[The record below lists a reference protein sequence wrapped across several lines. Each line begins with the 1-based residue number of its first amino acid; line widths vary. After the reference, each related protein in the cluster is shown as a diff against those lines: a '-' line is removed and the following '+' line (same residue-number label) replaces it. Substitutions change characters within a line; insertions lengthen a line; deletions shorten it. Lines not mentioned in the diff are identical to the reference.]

1 MFQQATMLK
10 DEVMDIICTFKSV
23 KDDIASLKQ
32 SISHLSSIVND
43 NAKISIVKGISIL
56 QNSESK
62 TNSDDDYGSLPISL
76 EVSHHEIIIRRN
88 IYKLKRDISRKIMNN
103 QHLRRIVTHFPIAAD
118 QSLNDAFRLPSMY
131 GDSPDSTYFNQSSSN
146 KISTDHLGNHDI
158 LNHIESN
165 INSIIPSYENTSMMT
180 ENKSSICFPKPQ
192 QYEIGMKSRNEK
204 LQPDAMKRRL
214 NSDIQK

>member
-1 MFQQATMLK
+1 MFKQATLLK
-10 DEVMDIICTFKSV
+10 EEVMDIICTFKSV

-62 TNSDDDYGSLPISL
+62 TNSDDDYGSLPISS

-88 IYKLKRDISRKIMNN
+88 ICKLKRDISRKIMNN
-103 QHLRRIVTHFPIAAD
+103 QHLRRIVTHFSIPAD
-118 QSLNDAFRLPSMY
+118 QSLNDAFRLPSMN

-146 KISTDHLGNHDI
+146 KISTDHLGNQDI

-165 INSIIPSYENTSMMT
+165 INSMIPSYENTSMMT
-180 ENKSSICFPKPQ
+180 ENKSSI
-192 QYEIGMKSRNEK
+192 
-204 LQPDAMKRRL
+204 
-214 NSDIQK
+214 